1 MHGVCWVRWICLL
14 ANKSLERAV
23 SDSLDSIAW
32 KVGGAWRERRPE
44 RETHFL
50 DTQNSLTRV
59 AFLFYGASQGFCGV
73 RKKRSA
79 NRLAPAPCFLSR
91 SNDDLR
97 MNEQRRVS
105 RTLTQV
111 QTRLKCL
118 LLLRRVKRSSSSKL
132 IILLSYFPH
141 ASWYDFNVRFLFP
154 ICVTFS

>member
-1 MHGVCWVRWICLL
+1 M
-14 ANKSLERAV
+14 
-23 SDSLDSIAW
+23 
-32 KVGGAWRERRPE
+32 GGAWRERRPE

-91 SNDDLR
+91 SKDDLR

-111 QTRLKCL
+111 ETRLYHPAYNLSLIQKQLMRLKKVSFPEQLDRKRDTQRLTHTHNSHLQRTTHTKCST
-118 LLLRRVKRSSSSKL
+118 KKQSIDS
-132 IILLSYFPH
+132 
-141 ASWYDFNVRFLFP
+141 FL
-154 ICVTFS
+154 